1 LSSLKKEMLVVC
13 TSVLLL
19 IGNAASK
26 ISLKDIVDEFEVYKG
41 SLKQA
46 GHLEG
51 RKLSDLKAVLKEGG
65 HNGVVL
71 DIQNFSGLRLVDP
84 AVSIYCTALHC
95 SGWADPKFGEL
106 HPIDPTSQDAFA
118 FHNKWIVGTA
128 DSWHSTGVA
137 SWLVLKPNGSPF
149 TYYDNEHGREYEIR
163 LWVYWENTNWY
174 CSEHK
179 PARVAVEFFGN
190 SHDEDQSLA
199 KEYYNAYFKELKGR
213 KEKIR
218 STAKSHKGQGL
229 MAEVEAQ
236 SECNPRVTVKLAS
249 KRYKSHQVVG
259 DNYEGVEPEQSVLV
273 GGLDSASVWSYL
285 LIGLLGL
292 AAVAFACCCY
302 TGVRAVLKRGREAR
316 YGKKR
321 TSSQGG
327 VYTGVPTHEP
337 DREAFS
343 DGEQEVDPFLKLD
356 PEKPKVARGEAR

>member
-1 LSSLKKEMLVVC
+1 M
-13 TSVLLL
+13 
-19 IGNAASK
+19 G
-26 ISLKDIVDEFEVYKG
+26 
-41 SLKQA
+41 
-46 GHLEG
+46 
-51 RKLSDLKAVLKEGG
+51 
-65 HNGVVL
+65 
-71 DIQNFSGLRLVDP
+71 
-84 AVSIYCTALHC
+84 
-95 SGWADPKFGEL
+95 
-106 HPIDPTSQDAFA
+106 
-118 FHNKWIVGTA
+118 
-128 DSWHSTGVA
+128 
-137 SWLVLKPNGSPF
+137 
-149 TYYDNEHGREYEIR
+149 
-163 LWVYWENTNWY
+163 ENTNWY

-302 TGVRAVLKRGREAR
+302 TGVRAVLKPGREAYTR
-316 YGKKR
+316 EFQR
-321 TSSQGG
+321 TNRTAKPFPTASMRSTLFSSWTRKSPRWPGG
-327 VYTGVPTHEP
+327 RRDDSVGRSKY
-337 DREAFS
+337 DKIAF
-343 DGEQEVDPFLKLD
+343 QEIYWCTQ
-356 PEKPKVARGEAR
+356 